1 MNKFQRTFILC
12 CLFSYAFS
20 LKVTKIEPTTVTY
33 GENVDFTLI
42 VQDYEPSKDYS
53 FYLTNYGDDTKLI
66 YLALLQ
72 VSLLLH

>member
-1 MNKFQRTFILC
+1 MNKFQKIILLCLLFTFV
-12 CLFSYAFS
+12 FSI
-20 LKVTKIEPTTVTY
+20 KVTKIEPTTVTY
-33 GENVDFTLI
+33 GENVDFTLT
-42 VQDYEPSKDYS
+42 VQDYDPSKDYS

>member
-33 GENVDFTLI
+33 GENVDFTLT
-42 VQDYEPSKDYS
+42 VQDYDPSKDYS
-53 FYLTNYGDDTKLI
+53 FYLTNYGDDKKLI